1 MNTKMNFDMYVPTHT
16 LFGAG
21 MLNHLHSQK
30 MPGKKAL
37 LIISNGK
44 STKINGY
51 LKRTEEQLQKAGVE
65 FTIFDQIEANPL
77 KSTVMAGGN
86 AARTNGCDFIVALG

>member
-30 MPGKKAL
+30 MPEKKAL

-77 KSTVMAGGN
+77 KRSWQEEIRPEQMDV
-86 AARTNGCDFIVALG
+86 ILL

>member
-30 MPGKKAL
+30 MPEKKAL
-37 LIISNGK
+37 LIIS
-44 STKINGY
+44 NGY

-77 KSTVMAGGN
+77 KRSWQEEMLPEQMDV
-86 AARTNGCDFIVALG
+86 ILL

>member
-44 STKINGY
+44 STKRVPKTY
-51 LKRTEEQLQKAGVE
+51 RRT
-65 FTIFDQIEANPL
+65 TS
-77 KSTVMAGGN
+77 KSRG
-86 AARTNGCDFIVALG
+86 RIYYI

>member
-21 MLNHLHSQK
+21 TLNALHSQI

-37 LIISNGK
+37 LVISNGK
-44 STKINGY
+44 STKTNGY
-51 LKRTEEQLQKAGVE
+51 LAV
-65 FTIFDQIEANPL
+65 L
-77 KSTVMAGGN
+77 KINSEKQG
-86 AARTNGCDFIVALG
+86 

>member
-1 MNTKMNFDMYVPTHT
+1 
-16 LFGAG
+16 
-21 MLNHLHSQK
+21 

-37 LIISNGK
+37 LVISNGK

-86 AARTNGCDFIVALG
+86 AARTNGCDFIVALGGGSVIDASNRCYGY